1 MEEYEN
7 QKTVSVHG
15 CKDYAS
21 FWRQMSE
28 LPDVEKIN
36 LYFGTMPDCHDF
48 CRLPKLRELR
58 MCYLKKLS
66 DLHGIEVLGDTL
78 KSLWFETGAGKN
90 IKDWSPLSALTEL
103 EELVIGN
110 NSVIADLH
118 FLEPMKKLNNLRIVG
133 VKITAEDLNPLRGI
147 EQVVFYRTGIDRK
160 LDAFLSSSQRSFR
173 TAVFERLD
181 EIKKDLQEQ
190 YNQAQ

>member
-7 QKTVSVHG
+7 QKTVNVHG
-15 CKDYAS
+15 CKDYTS
-21 FWRQMSE
+21 FWKQMSE

-66 DLHGIEVLGDTL
+66 DLHGIEVLGGTL
-78 KSLWFETGAGKN
+78 KS
-90 IKDWSPLSALTEL
+90 
-103 EELVIGN
+103 
-110 NSVIADLH
+110 
-118 FLEPMKKLNNLRIVG
+118 
-133 VKITAEDLNPLRGI
+133 
-147 EQVVFYRTGIDRK
+147 
-160 LDAFLSSSQRSFR
+160 LSSSQRSFR